1 MEIKTIKNAIEIKAS
16 KDKVWEVLTRQPFLD
31 EWTSAF
37 MAGSVVKGEF
47 IEGAQVLYLD
57 PSGMGVAGKVTE
69 CKVNEALKVEILA
82 EITNGEPDFG
92 HPNTKRWEGAYDYY
106 QIAQAGGITTLSVD
120 TAFPAEFYNDFV
132 PGWNKMLE
140 KIKELAEK

>member
-1 MEIKTIKNAIEIKAS
+1 MEKRTINKSIEIKAVRER
-16 KDKVWEVLTRQPFLD
+16 VWEVLTRQPFLD

-47 IEGAQVLYLD
+47 REGAQVLYLD

-92 HPNTKRWEGAYDYY
+92 HPNTKRWEGAYDHY
-106 QIAQAGGITTLSVD
+106 QLSGAGGITTLTVNS
-120 TAFPAEFYNDFV
+120 AFPAEFYNDFA
-132 PGWNKMLE
+132 PGWDKMLE